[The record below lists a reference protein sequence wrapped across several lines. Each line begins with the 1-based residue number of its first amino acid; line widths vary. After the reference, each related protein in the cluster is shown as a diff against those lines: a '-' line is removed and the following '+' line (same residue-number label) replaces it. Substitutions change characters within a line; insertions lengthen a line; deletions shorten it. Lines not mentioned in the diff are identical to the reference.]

1 MTLGGRMIFE
11 AIREIRQTII
21 YYLLFLY
28 YMVVPSS
35 GFEAEERIKRIKMQ
49 KKILN
54 ACKGDRNAQ
63 YEAGVY
69 WAERSNSRITEAD
82 EELKEALRWFTLA
95 SDQGH
100 SKATYELACLYLV
113 GRDNEL
119 SRYRILK
126 DPNKGFEL
134 MKKSAYQGENIAQ
147 YKLGMM
153 YREGNIAL
161 KDRDKAKQW
170 IEKARSKFLD
180 ALTPVAA
187 VEIGKIWKEEYSEQP
202 NEILEGKIRRND
214 AIIKQHEKYRTIDEL
229 RADLKDEHKTYL

>member
-63 YEAGVY
+63 YDAGVY

-100 SKATYELACLYLV
+100 SKATYELAHLYLH
-113 GRDNEL
+113 GRDNKLSKYKVSKDL
-119 SRYRILK
+119 SR
-126 DPNKGFEL
+126 GFEL
-134 MKKSAYQGENIAQ
+134 MRKSAYQGEKIAQ

-153 YREGNIAL
+153 YRKG
-161 KDRDKAKQW
+161 
-170 IEKARSKFLD
+170 
-180 ALTPVAA
+180 
-187 VEIGKIWKEEYSEQP
+187 EIGTANKEEALGWLGKAMSIDLGPISKKIATEISEIREEQYAE
-202 NEILEGKIRRND
+202 NGDERLMRVAKNVRTLEFIDTGETLEE
-214 AIIKQHEKYRTIDEL
+214 AEKSFGGL
-229 RADLKDEHKTYL
+229 L